1 MSTFTLNVTLN
12 TTKTPPALD
21 VDQSGNGNQIPQN
34 PSTQT
39 IAWRLT
45 GNAATGSFHAQGG
58 TQPGFAWIGKAPAN
72 GIFGPPTPSNNGNQ
86 LSITDLNNGP
96 GSVGAFTYQLWATI
110 NGTAYST
117 IASLLTGTATNP
129 AIINK

>member
-1 MSTFTLNVTLN
+1 MTTINLNVTLN
-12 TTKTPPALD
+12 TSKSPPALD

-34 PSTQT
+34 PSVQT
-39 IAWRLT
+39 ITWHLT
-45 GNAATGSFHAQGG
+45 GNAATGSFNAQGG
-58 TQPGFAWIGKAPAN
+58 SRPGFAWIGTAPAS
-72 GIFGPPTPSNNGNQ
+72 GIFGAPTPSNNGNQ
-86 LSITDLNNGP
+86 LSITDLNNGA
-96 GSVGAFTYQLWATI
+96 GSVGTFTYQLWATI